1 MGLLAN
7 EAKTDEIGI
16 VTVVI
21 SSDPEAVPTA
31 ATEDASA
38 AATED
43 PDGTRHSATALAS
56 CVRASIATPIRSVS
70 IVMSLLEVI
79 SPTISS
85 RVESPIESRRACL
98 FVGTAAELA
107 TSKADAAKSA
117 KRISLVARDSW
128 RLVEEGSEREDGAW
142 SLVARMRMN

>member
-16 VTVVI
+16 VTVVT

-31 ATEDASA
+31 ATED
-38 AATED
+38 
-43 PDGTRHSATALAS
+43 PDGTRHSAIALAS
-56 CVRASIATPIRSVS
+56 CVRASTATPIRSVS

-85 RVESPIESRRACL
+85 RVESPIESRRACR

-107 TSKADAAKSA
+107 TSKAVAAKSA
-117 KRISLVARDSW
+117 KRILLVARDSW
-128 RLVEEGSEREDGAW
+128 RLVEERSEMEDGAW
-142 SLVARMRMN
+142 SLVAGMRMD